1 MKLRALFS
9 LFAAALAAVVVP
21 GVASAI
27 CRVVEPSHDS
37 GDPGVAFD
45 PRTSALYVL
54 APDQVVDADC
64 ADGSIPEPS
73 GDDNYRCT
81 DGTAAALTRDTLVSL
96 VVQPSILAM
105 GGTAGLIMPVAAR
118 PDVATGSSELLRAA
132 AALEV
137 PMIHE
142 TVVVHEDPSLGH
154 QCSDPHYSRVIHPA
168 ELATALWGCGAEYY
182 RPGTEER
189 PTTTVDYSDAG
200 TVEVETISTT
210 DAYDVTVLSAS
221 SLEALSAWLDDHGF
235 AHSDVD
241 DDAFGAY
248 VGEDHW
254 FVAVHVHPDASGL
267 SLALDPIVVT
277 WRGNALP
284 LQHRL
289 QYTPHGGVLTTDA
302 WVFAPSRVDAADGSA
317 FTLYAAPADA
327 GDGPLAG
334 FGLSHGW
341 LTHLEA
347 TRISSNYLDDSELVL
362 ADAPEELRGTVERRT
377 DARIAAPCCPGG
389 GTALTDPAAFTS
401 YEHERTYLASE
412 TPEIPAEWLGATP
425 SPGAEYCGGETLG
438 LFESESRPDLR
449 GCAVARG
456 RVGEAILGWGPLA
469 FALGALLWRR
479 RSK

>member
-1 MKLRALFS
+1 MNSR
-9 LFAAALAAVVVP
+9 AALALLGASLAALLLP
-21 GVASAI
+21 DVASAV
-27 CRVVEPSHDS
+27 CRVVEPSRDS

-54 APDQVVDADC
+54 APDQVVDVDC
-64 ADGSIPEPS
+64 ADGSVPVPD
-73 GDDNYRCT
+73 GGDNYHCD
-81 DGTAAALTRDTLVSL
+81 DGEPGAVTRDSLVSL

-137 PMIHE
+137 PTIHE

-168 ELATALWGCGAEYY
+168 ELAGALWGCGEYY
-182 RPGTEER
+182 RPGTEGR
-189 PTTTVDYSDAG
+189 ATTTVDYSDAG
-200 TVEVETISTT
+200 SVELETISTT

-221 SLEALSAWLDDHGF
+221 SLEALSAWLDDNGF
-235 AHSDVD
+235 AHSAVD

-248 VGEDHW
+248 VGEGHW

-277 WRGNALP
+277 WRGAALP

-289 QYTPHGGVLTTDA
+289 QYSPHGGVLTTDA
-302 WVFAPSRVDAADGSA
+302 WVLAPSRVDAADGSA
-317 FTLYAAPADA
+317 FTLYAAPAEV

-341 LTHLEA
+341 LTRIEA

-362 ADAPEELRGTVERRT
+362 SDAPEELRGVIERRT

-389 GTALTDPAAFTS
+389 ATAVSDPAAYRT

-412 TPEIPAEWLGATP
+412 APAIPDEWLGSTP
-425 SPGAEYCGGETLG
+425 SPGAQYCGGETFGIL
-438 LFESESRPDLR
+438 ESETRPDLR
-449 GCAVARG
+449 GCAVSRG
-456 RVGEAILGWGPLA
+456 PLREAVLGWGPIA
-469 FALGALLWRR
+469 FALAVLVWRR